1 VEKQVYDHVDQQ
13 YAFALIGPLRDQ
25 VRVLEERAHHYVH
38 HVRMSPDDLEILE
51 QVHSVLA
58 NARGDLERLRAES
71 Q

>member
-13 YAFALIGPLRDQ
+13 YAFGLIGPLRDQ

-38 HVRMSPDDLEILE
+38 HVRMSPDDLEIL
-51 QVHSVLA
+51 QRVHSVLA
-58 NARGDLERLRAES
+58 NARGDLERLRAKS